1 MKPILYQ
8 AESPL
13 QKPTEAF
20 FVLLTGGVLYVGLET
35 LLRGWSHPSMALC
48 GAICFWFI
56 YRLCRRRPDLSLFFR
71 ALLSALFITVVELT
85 AGCILNLQWGLDIW
99 DYSDHAYNLLGQISL
114 SRSIAWLLLCFP
126 ACGLCRL
133 IRREVFLCDA

>member
-20 FVLLTGGVLYVGLET
+20 FVLLTGGVLYVGIEI

-56 YRLCRRRPDLSLFFR
+56 YRLCRRRPDLSIFFR
-71 ALLSALFITVVELT
+71 ALLSALFITAVELT
-85 AGCILNLQWGLDIW
+85 AGCILNLHFGLAIW
-99 DYSDHAYNLLGQISL
+99 DYGDHAYNLLGQISL
-114 SRSIAWLLLCFP
+114 SQTAVWFLLCFP